1 MFIKFSLSQVKS
13 VASTEKNINKDTKSV
28 DAENKAIK
36 FALLKQA
43 KNIWRTKEWLPG
55 DFVCQTAAKVQG
67 VLYCGGYFPAE
78 IDNSAPKTV
87 IYRVDPEYSLKE
99 VKVPSSLDKKRHCF
113 TLVNLGNSLCCVG
126 GEHEPLQKHN
136 CSKNVFRLVEDHWEM
151 LPDMNHAR
159 KLPGAVSV
167 GDYLI
172 VAGGMGNDCKPK
184 LTIEI
189 LDIFHPT
196 EWLEVGTLPEG
207 TVYPQILIINDQLI
221 AGADRDLTGV
231 TKKYFSQKVYSR
243 PLYELHQAASKVV
256 AVRGGPEVQGWSEF
270 PLLPKSG
277 SALTNFNSQL
287 LSFGGLNPTSIFGT
301 CKQAYILNES
311 KDKWIQSGEVRSF
324 PCTGLFAFSASGP
337 NEDSFQVVGI
347 LDTRRLAFYFGPFVN
362 VVKKLMYWFF
372 YILCMSP
379 HLLFGFSFIRAIFQI
394 IWPEN
399 NHPHHRML
407 IRGDHEHEQHSLFD
421 RVVLYTTNNI
431 IMILIILILIVCSI
445 LILFRNRKTIS
456 KFCKNRRS
464 IDVCEF

>member
-1 MFIKFSLSQVKS
+1 
-13 VASTEKNINKDTKSV
+13 
-28 DAENKAIK
+28 
-36 FALLKQA
+36 
-43 KNIWRTKEWLPG
+43 
-55 DFVCQTAAKVQG
+55 
-67 VLYCGGYFPAE
+67 
-78 IDNSAPKTV
+78 
-87 IYRVDPEYSLKE
+87 
-99 VKVPSSLDKKRHCF
+99 
-113 TLVNLGNSLCCVG
+113 
-126 GEHEPLQKHN
+126 
-136 CSKNVFRLVEDHWEM
+136 
-151 LPDMNHAR
+151 MNHAR

-372 YILCMSP
+372 YSVIMNPC
-379 HLLFGFSFIRAIFQI
+379 LFLGFCVFYPIFRII